1 MNDLVRYL
9 KKKMM
14 RMLLTPLKIM
24 PIKKNKVLLI
34 NEISYNYAGNPKAIA
49 EYLLKEYKDSV
60 KIIYSVDDINKRQ
73 YLTNKGLKI
82 VAFNSI
88 QYFYNALTAKV
99 IVTNSGG
106 LSYIPLRKRQY
117 IINTHHGGGAYKTA
131 GIDMFEDSYYFRKDM
146 LLSAKQT
153 NCFLSTNR
161 KFTEVISKAC
171 LMSTDVFWEIGMP
184 RNDMLINGYTEGIT
198 DIKKRIGIEPQQKLV
213 LYAPTY
219 RKPSDNYYKGSV
231 AIQYN
236 IDNNMVCDALN
247 QRFGGDW
254 VFAYRLHPC
263 IENKKDYIVDGAIDL
278 SEYEDMQELLAV
290 ADVLIND
297 FSSTF
302 WDYMLTGKPCFMY
315 APDLEHYVATTKV
328 YTPVE
333 EWPFPKSHSN
343 DELKQ
348 SILSFNEKE
357 YAEACK
363 KHYMALGGC
372 ETGRATQLVCD
383 KIYKICSE
391 Q

>member
-60 KIIYSVDDINKRQ
+60 KITYSVDDINKRQ

-219 RKPSDNYYKGSV
+219 RKPSDNYYKESV

>member
-60 KIIYSVDDINKRQ
+60 KITYSVDDINKRQ

-184 RNDMLINGYTEGIT
+184 RNDMLINGYAEGIT

-219 RKPSDNYYKGSV
+219 RKPSDNYYKESV

-348 SILSFNEKE
+348 SIMSFNEKE
-357 YAEACK
+357 YAETCK